1 MTVFT
6 IEANMNS
13 VYGGGFRSCVASLR
27 GRKLHELLSH
37 VRQHGRLPP
46 PLALA
51 QSGLGFEG
59 LG

>member
-1 MTVFT
+1 
-6 IEANMNS
+6 MNS

-46 PLALA
+46 PLALG
-51 QSGLGFEG
+51 QTGLGYEG